1 MCVFACATKGDG
13 KKRRTKRG
21 KGMTVVIVSS
31 VFFFSQ
37 NNLCALVNG
46 TLNDV
51 WVREWPVWW
60 ETHFIF
66 GWNLCFRFYSK
77 LVTSHTPTSHISPCA
92 SPIIIRYRS
101 IQCRSLSQSQWIRF
115 FVSVC
120 VAWFHDVGRI
130 SLCSNTAIWFY
141 GLAAHCNNI
150 LMKGCRCAWNTFLFV
165 LRVCFFCSCGS
176 RRNKKQLAKIM
187 SAQRKHSECARAQ
200 TRVSTTEHYASIT
213 EQKKAHETWRR
224 HRCLSVLMRY
234 IDGNI
239 KSTNTNDRAR
249 QKRHRW

>member
-1 MCVFACATKGDG
+1 MCISKRNIKWRVSERVTCLMGNTFHFWMEFVFQILFKACHLSYPN
-13 KKRRTKRG
+13 R
-21 KGMTVVIVSS
+21 
-31 VFFFSQ
+31 
-37 NNLCALVNG
+37 
-46 TLNDV
+46 
-51 WVREWPVWW
+51 
-60 ETHFIF
+60 
-66 GWNLCFRFYSK
+66 
-77 LVTSHTPTSHISPCA
+77 ISPCA

-130 SLCSNTAIWFY
+130 SLCLNTAIWFY

-187 SAQRKHSECARAQ
+187 SAQRYNE
-200 TRVSTTEHYASIT
+200 STANVRE
-213 EQKKAHETWRR
+213 R
-224 HRCLSVLMRY
+224 
-234 IDGNI
+234 
-239 KSTNTNDRAR
+239 
-249 QKRHRW
+249 KRE